1 MATRD
6 DAVRLFKTKWTARFL
21 RRERILDGSL
31 REAVERAERGL
42 IDADLGG
49 GLIKQRVA
57 RSGQG
62 RSGGYRMIVVYRA
75 KDRAFFVY
83 GFAKNARGNIEDD
96 ELQTLRDLAAE
107 LLTREDAALE
117 RAIAGGE
124 LEEID
129 NGEEP

>member
-1 MATRD
+1 M
-6 DAVRLFKTKWTARFL
+6 RLFKTKWTARFL